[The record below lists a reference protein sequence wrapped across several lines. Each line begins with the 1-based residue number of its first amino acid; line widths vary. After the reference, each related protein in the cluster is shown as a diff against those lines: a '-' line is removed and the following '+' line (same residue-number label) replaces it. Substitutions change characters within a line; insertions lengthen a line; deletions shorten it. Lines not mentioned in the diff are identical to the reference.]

1 MASMTK
7 ILFVCHGNICR
18 SPMAEFVMKKLVAD
32 AGLADRFT
40 IDSKATSTEELG
52 NPPYP
57 PARAKLKKMGI
68 PMPPHR
74 ASQIRRSDYADWDYI
89 IGMDSA
95 NMHNMERIFGG
106 DPDGKL
112 YKLRSFAGSSGD
124 IADPWYSGDFD
135 TTYDQVLEGCRALL
149 ERLTEITE

>member
-1 MASMTK
+1 MPMTR

-32 AGLADRFT
+32 AGLSDRFQ

-57 PARAKLKKMGI
+57 PARAKMAQMGI
-68 PMPPHR
+68 PQPPHR
-74 ASQIRRSDYADWDYI
+74 ASQISRADYGRFDYI

-95 NMHNMERIFGG
+95 NMRNMERAFGG

-112 YKLRSFAGSSGD
+112 YK
-124 IADPWYSGDFD
+124 DFD
-135 TTYDQVLEGCRALL
+135 TTYDQVLEGCQALL
-149 ERLTEITE
+149 DRLRQKV